1 MGAPNENASNWAIS
15 ETRGASVEATRGSE
29 PTAPVVILADGEF
42 PQSAAAQRFIADA
55 PALVCCDGAAEKA
68 VAFGREPD
76 WIVGDLDSLPE
87 PLKER
92 FGDRLAHIAEQE
104 TNDLDKAFRFCVE
117 RGWTE
122 LAILGATG
130 LRADHTLGNIS
141 RLVDFARVAPTIRLI
156 DDFGVFRV
164 ALQSGTFASRPGEQI
179 SIFSFDP
186 AQAITSQGLKYP
198 LNRLRL
204 PRWSTATLN
213 EALGDSFA
221 LEFDATSPLLL
232 FFANELKKPS
242 CETCAD

>member
-1 MGAPNENASNWAIS
+1 MSNDGLRKEKRSASATERRS
-15 ETRGASVEATRGSE
+15 QETRNGSE
-29 PTAPVVILADGEF
+29 SAPVVILADGEF
-42 PQSAAAQRFIADA
+42 PQSASAQRFVVDA
-55 PALVCCDGAAEKA
+55 PTLVCCDGAAEKA

-76 WIVGDLDSLPE
+76 WIVGDLDSLPKT
-87 PLKER
+87 LKDR
-92 FGDRLAHIAEQE
+92 FCDRLVRVAEQE

-130 LRADHTLGNIS
+130 LRADHALGNIS
-141 RLVDFARVAPTIRLI
+141 RLVDFARVAPSIRLI

-164 ALQSGTFASRPGEQI
+164 ALRSGAFASRPGEQI

-186 AQAITSQGLKYP
+186 TQEITSQGLKYP
-198 LNRLRL
+198 LNRLKL

-232 FFANELKKPS
+232 FFANELKKPFG
-242 CETCAD
+242 ETCVD

>member
-1 MGAPNENASNWAIS
+1 MGEPNFSPSRQANAARRATTTDE
-15 ETRGASVEATRGSE
+15 ETKTRT
-29 PTAPVVILADGEF
+29 TAPVVILANGEF
-42 PQSAAAQRFIADA
+42 PQSESAQRFIVDA

-76 WIVGDLDSLPE
+76 WIVGDLDSVPE
-87 PLKER
+87 ALKARFRER
-92 FGDRLAHIAEQE
+92 LVRVAEQE

-122 LAILGATG
+122 LVVLGATG
-130 LRADHTLGNIS
+130 FRTDHALGNIS

-156 DDFGVFRV
+156 DDFGVFQV
-164 ALQSGTFASRPGEQI
+164 ALKSGTFATRPGEQI

-186 AQAITSQGLKYP
+186 TQAITSQGLKYP

-213 EALGDSFA
+213 EALGDSFS
-221 LEFDATSPLLL
+221 LEFDAGAPLLL
-232 FFANELKKPS
+232 FFASDLK
-242 CETCAD
+242 

>member
-1 MGAPNENASNWAIS
+1 MSSDDLRKEKTTSASEARRPETPNANGA
-15 ETRGASVEATRGSE
+15 
-29 PTAPVVILADGEF
+29 APVVILADGEF
-42 PQSAAAQRFIADA
+42 PQSAAAQRFVVDA

-68 VAFGREPD
+68 VAFGREPN
-76 WIVGDLDSLPE
+76 WIVGDLDSLPKT
-87 PLKER
+87 LKER
-92 FGDRLAHIAEQE
+92 FCDRLVRVAEQE

-130 LRADHTLGNIS
+130 LRADHALGNIS
-141 RLVDFARVAPTIRLI
+141 RLVDFAKVAPTIRLI

-164 ALQSGTFASRPGEQI
+164 ALKSGTFASRPGEQI

-186 AQAITSQGLKYP
+186 AQEITSQGLKYP
-198 LNRLRL
+198 LNRLKL

-221 LEFDATSPLLL
+221 LEFDTTSPLLL

-242 CETCAD
+242 CETCVD